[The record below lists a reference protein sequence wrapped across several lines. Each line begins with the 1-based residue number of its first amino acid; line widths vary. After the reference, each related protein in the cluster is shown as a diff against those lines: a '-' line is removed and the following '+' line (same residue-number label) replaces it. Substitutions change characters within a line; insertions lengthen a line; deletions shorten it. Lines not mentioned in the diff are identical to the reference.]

1 MSFII
6 VQNNWLYYNKK
17 FVDNSYRGGLLID
30 QSVDSSFGISK
41 GRMLWRKYPEMTDV
55 NRVEHFIKTGR
66 IPRPKESEESSWEDA
81 LLFLNGRTYLVENR
95 FVVPLD
101 TNDTTICLGGNH
113 SETEQLRAILM
124 AGLSPVTAIEE
135 MLRIKGID
143 YLCEIVSTPI
153 ADFIKEA

>member
-17 FVDNSYRGGLLID
+17 FVDNDYRGGLIMD
-30 QSVDSSFGISK
+30 QSVDSNFGISK
-41 GRMLWRKYPEMTDV
+41 GRILWRKYPEMNDV
-55 NRVEHFIKTGR
+55 NRVESFVKTGR
-66 IPRPKESEESSWEDA
+66 VPRPKKSEESLWLDA
-81 LLFLNGRTYLVENR
+81 LLFLNGRTYLVEPR
-95 FVVPLD
+95 FAVPLE

-124 AGLSPVTAIEE
+124 AGLGPVTAIEE
-135 MLRIKGID
+135 MFRLKGID
-143 YLCEIVSTPI
+143 YSCEIVSTPI